1 MNQIGELGLLIGR
14 WVAVTPDQGPA
25 PEPDPTRPVT
35 DLERRLMSAIAAEAK
50 WRERAV
56 SAAARVRELE
66 AKLGWVTAE
75 VSHWK
80 RRAFAAEAHFSNS
93 PTRQPGPYSLDY

>member
-35 DLERRLMSAIAAEAK
+35 DLERRLTSSAEAK
-50 WRERAV
+50 WRERAL

-80 RRAFAAEAHFSNS
+80 RRAFIAEARISNTPGS
-93 PTRQPGPYSLDY
+93 EPGPYSLGY